1 MAASTIIRKAANY
14 SIFLNLKCCGCDT
27 ICYQIVMRHYDGSSK
42 LLQTMFL
49 CFYIV
54 YSRMYSNIFSK
65 KIYSEH
71 KALLKRTSAQ
81 GIAKR
86 HIEHFVGWFEY
97 KVSIVIIYLTK
108 KYCTCPLFK
117 YFISFFSWAQANV
130 LYEEQKIS
138 EELYDFS
145 QGPHYVARVFSRCL
159 IHVFSKQLLSRLTT
173 IHKI

>member
-1 MAASTIIRKAANY
+1 
-14 SIFLNLKCCGCDT
+14 
-27 ICYQIVMRHYDGSSK
+27 MRHYDGSSK

-108 KYCTCPLFK
+108 KYCSCPLFK
-117 YFISFFSWAQANV
+117 YFISFFLERRLMYFMKNRRSVKSYMTFHRVPIMW
-130 LYEEQKIS
+130 LG
-138 EELYDFS
+138 FS
-145 QGPHYVARVFSRCL
+145 ADA
-159 IHVFSKQLLSRLTT
+159 
-173 IHKI
+173 